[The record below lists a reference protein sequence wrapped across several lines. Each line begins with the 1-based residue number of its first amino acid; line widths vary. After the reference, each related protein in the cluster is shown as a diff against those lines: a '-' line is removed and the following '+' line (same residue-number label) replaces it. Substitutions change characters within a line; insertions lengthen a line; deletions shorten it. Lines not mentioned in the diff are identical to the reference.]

1 MSPARSKADALAHYT
16 ALRDAAC
23 ADYNA
28 ELVAKVEADAAEATR
43 LPWWFPEAAVAV
55 FIVTLALSAAFPW
68 GVA

>member
-1 MSPARSKADALAHYT
+1 MSPARSKAQTLAHYS
-16 ALRDAAC
+16 AMRDEAC

-28 ELVAKVEADAAEATR
+28 ELVAKVEADAAEATA

-55 FIVTLALSAAFPW
+55 VILTLALSAAFPW